1 MKKIYSLLFLLSTC
15 LAFGQVIQTR
25 FLNVDRGKNQKFEAG
40 VEKKTK
46 MFNSKEGQLRFYT
59 FRINSGINTG
69 KYFRVRY
76 EDEISGFDINPPAAA
91 LKLWQDEIGDIM
103 TADNTRWL
111 GYNKNASHVNVSPFS
126 KPLRRVMEYS
136 YRAEMGDEFWRF
148 RLNVA
153 KAIKESNA
161 DIFMEVWNCASG
173 CDGNTV
179 LIVFGHSDFKELG
192 QDNSVEWG
200 KVYDK
205 YEELNGEGSY
215 DKDISNFNKSL
226 EIYGRRTYNMSFLP
240 ELSSPENMSN
250 LDKLTTD

>member
-1 MKKIYSLLFLLSTC
+1 
-15 LAFGQVIQTR
+15 
-25 FLNVDRGKNQKFEAG
+25 
-40 VEKKTK
+40 
-46 MFNSKEGQLRFYT
+46 
-59 FRINSGINTG
+59 
-69 KYFRVRY
+69 
-76 EDEISGFDINPPAAA
+76 
-91 LKLWQDEIGDIM
+91 
-103 TADNTRWL
+103 
-111 GYNKNASHVNVSPFS
+111 
-126 KPLRRVMEYS
+126 
-136 YRAEMGDEFWRF
+136 MGDEFWRF